1 MEAALFD
8 YFQRAIDLKRQLAE
22 KYTSSMVS
30 ASQMMTGALVADG
43 KIAVCGDP
51 DTDFIAE
58 ALRRQLIY
66 RYEIERPGLPCIRL
80 DPEDQSAHQSSQMR
94 ALTAPGDVLVIFA
107 TEQSSTSTMQLLE
120 LATEKGL
127 GIILACQESQEDLR
141 QQIGPDNIELVFGDM
156 SKAHLLENYLS
167 ISLTL
172 AALIDHQLFGSEI

>member
-22 KYTSSMVS
+22 KHTSSLVS

-43 KIAVCGDP
+43 KIAVCGDME
-51 DTDFIAE
+51 TDFVAE
-58 ALRRQLIY
+58 ALRHQLMH

-80 DPEDQSAHQSSQMR
+80 DPERQSGLQASQMR
-94 ALTAPGDVLVIFA
+94 TLTAPGDVLVVFA
-107 TEQSSTSTMQLLE
+107 TEESSTAATPLLE
-120 LATEKGL
+120 MAIEKGL
-127 GIILACQESQEDLR
+127 GIILICQESQEDLR
-141 QQIGPDNIELVFGDM
+141 QLVGPDNIELVFGEM

-167 ISLTL
+167 IALTL